1 MNKLSPEHLHLLLDE
16 PIYVLHN
23 DRLSES
29 IEDDEQTDE
38 LVPETNELPD
48 FRGDNKKGILILI
61 EELPEESVAAKDE
74 EFLFKGLNALKVF
87 AEDVAI
93 VDTQPALE
101 VPEIKHKKRI
111 IFSAKPAEENLYQIE
126 TIDNISQLSCH
137 SISQIRN
144 DQDLKVQFW
153 LGLKAIF
160 EA

>member
-111 IFSAKPAEENLYQIE
+111 IFSAKPAEGNLYQIE
-126 TIDNISQLSCH
+126 TLDNISQLSCH

-144 DQDLKVQFW
+144 NQDLKVRFW